1 MTSSNEGA
9 LAGVRVVDLS
19 RVYAGPFCAQTL
31 ADHGADVIKIE
42 PPQGDETRDW
52 GPAMPN
58 GISSYYWG
66 STATSAISRSTCRIP
81 TDATCCSACS
91 KRPTC

>member
-1 MTSSNEGA
+1 MTSSHEGA

-31 ADHGADVIKIE
+31 ADHGADVVKIE

-52 GPAMPN
+52 GRDAERHLQLLLGP
-58 GISSYYWG
+58 
-66 STATSAISRSTCRIP
+66 TATSAISRSTCRIR
-81 TDATCCSACS
+81 TGATCCSACS
-91 KRPTC
+91 TRPTC